1 MPNHFYLRPT
11 AFVDVPSGL
20 DERVA
25 RFAGQGYLEMS
36 T

>member
-1 MPNHFYLRPT
+1 MPNHLSLRPT
-11 AFVDVPSGL
+11 AFVAAPFGL

-25 RFAGQGYLEMS
+25 RIAGQGYLEMS